1 MDENEKRKGTL
12 PLILVLEP
20 TRELV
25 IQVAQ
30 ELGSVCTA
38 HRIRVEAIYG
48 GSSFFSQGSFTYF
61 DFNGSYV
68 QIIFKI

>member
-20 TRELV
+20 
-25 IQVAQ
+25 AQ